1 MHTTFLIRDEKGK
14 GKAFIK
20 LLSGKF
26 SIMYFYQNVQKWS
39 LKKIFIFTPK
49 YQLIRI
55 HIIAES
61 AWVFYKPK
69 NTWKYPYLLQV
80 PFFCLNKVLSF
91 IIIQKMFTIK
101 GSGLNTIGIPTN
113 WWKQIL
119 HKVKQQLPSRKLI
132 ASLKDVLLKESLY
145 FLLPKD
151 NLYFCWLLV
160 QRAPNLVIP
169 MNFWFPPF
177 KPD

>member
-1 MHTTFLIRDEKGK
+1 MVKYYKGQCPTSRCWFLLDYSLINTCYHINQVCSFPGNMQNFRTDSSTKYFRWMVYYYPRDEKGK

-119 HKVKQQLPSRKLI
+119 HKVK
-132 ASLKDVLLKESLY
+132 
-145 FLLPKD
+145 
-151 NLYFCWLLV
+151 
-160 QRAPNLVIP
+160 
-169 MNFWFPPF
+169 
-177 KPD
+177 